1 MCGTDLVISAAKQMR
16 ERDCVCISLIML
28 VTSWHQ
34 YMFRFFLAINQAIII
49 IIIIINVPLSAW

>member
-1 MCGTDLVISAAKQMR
+1 MSAAKQMR

-49 IIIIINVPLSAW
+49 IIIIIINVPLSAW